1 MKYRKAV
8 FGKGKKAKIKH
19 SILCNGYEK
28 GSIKNVALSY
38 KITSMQCFWVKSLF
52 EDDFRNW
59 KVMLLFLMGKHS
71 KQY

>member
-1 MKYRKAV
+1 
-8 FGKGKKAKIKH
+8 
-19 SILCNGYEK
+19 
-28 GSIKNVALSY
+28 
-38 KITSMQCFWVKSLF
+38 MQCFWVKSLF